1 MKDQTCT
8 EPLFL
13 ATQYSVPSWDPASMK
28 AISRSGPQTLRLLT
42 CVPDKSK
49 MLEKGLH
56 SVAQARLD
64 LTRFSRLASSSHQA
78 SHLAL
83 LIPHLTPNLYKV
95 VPCSFS

>member
-1 MKDQTCT
+1 
-8 EPLFL
+8 
-13 ATQYSVPSWDPASMK
+13 MK
-28 AISRSGPQTLRLLT
+28 AISRSGSQTLCLLA

-64 LTRFSRLASSSHQA
+64 LTRFPRLASSSHQA

-83 LIPHLTPNLYKV
+83 PIPHLIPNLYKV